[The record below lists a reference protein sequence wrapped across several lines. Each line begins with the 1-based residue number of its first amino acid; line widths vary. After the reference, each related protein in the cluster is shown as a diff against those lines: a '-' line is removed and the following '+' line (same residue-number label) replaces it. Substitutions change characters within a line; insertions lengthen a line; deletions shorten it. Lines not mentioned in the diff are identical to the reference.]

1 MANNGFR
8 ASRPLGIGKGAH
20 VPRQGMAYGVKFQG
34 IALKI
39 SGSPADLASI
49 PLQFDK
55 GLSGVWV
62 PTRILVRNVTSKDNS
77 AAKIRLHTA
86 AAGGGQALCA
96 ETTLTGLTGT
106 VNQLQDVAVTLGG
119 AAFTS
124 EKIWL
129 RQTVDSGNTGTI
141 DVYVQ
146 FVDMTDYDAAYHTAL

>member
-1 MANNGFR
+1 MT
-8 ASRPLGIGKGAH
+8 
-20 VPRQGMAYGVKFQG
+20 YGVKFQG
-34 IALKI
+34 VALKA

-55 GLSGVWV
+55 GLSGIWV
-62 PTRILVRNVTSKDNS
+62 PTRILVRNLSAKDHS

-96 ETTLTGLTGT
+96 ETALTALTGT
-106 VNQLQDVAVTLGG
+106 ANQLQDVTVTLGG
-119 AAFTS
+119 AVFTS

-129 RQTVDSGNTGTI
+129 RQTVDSGIAGTI

-146 FVDMTDYDAAYHTAL
+146 FVDLTNYDEAYHTAL